1 MSRVTKVASI
11 KTEPSRVLE
20 YIANVKNHPAFI
32 SALKSVD
39 NLQGENPKHI
49 GESWDWTFVM
59 GGIEVKGKAE
69 TAKYEEGKVYSFKT
83 SSGIN
88 STFTYSVAPEDGGT
102 RLTMDVEYDIP
113 KNVFAKAMDKAVIER
128 LNNQEGDRAVENLQ
142 AILGA

>member
-11 KTEPSRVLE
+11 KAEPSKVLE

-39 NLQGENPKHI
+39 NLHGDPKHV
-49 GESWDWTFVM
+49 GEGWDFTFVM

-83 SSGIN
+83 TNGID
-88 STFTYSVAPEDGGT
+88 STFTYSVASEDGGT
-102 RLTMDVEYDIP
+102 RLTMDVDYDIP
-113 KNVFAKAMDKAVIER
+113 QNVIAKMIDKAVVER
-128 LNNQEGDRAVENLQ
+128 LNDQEGDRAVENLQ
-142 AILGA
+142 AILRA

>member
-11 KTEPSRVLE
+11 KAEPSKVLE

-32 SALKSVD
+32 SALKAID
-39 NLQGENPKHI
+39 NLHGDPKHV
-49 GESWDWTFVM
+49 GEGWDFTFVM

-83 SSGIN
+83 TSGID

-102 RLTMDVEYDIP
+102 RLTMDVEYNIP
-113 KNVFAKAMDKAVIER
+113 QNVIAKMMDKAVVER
-128 LNNQEGDRAVENLQ
+128 LNDQEGDRAVENLQ

>member
-11 KTEPSRVLE
+11 KAEPSKVLE

-32 SALKSVD
+32 SALKSIE
-39 NLQGENPKHI
+39 NLHGDPKHV
-49 GESWDWTFVM
+49 GEGWDFTFVM

-69 TAKYEEGKVYSFKT
+69 TAQYEEGKVYSFKT
-83 SSGIN
+83 TSGID
-88 STFTYSVAPEDGGT
+88 STFTYSVASENEGT

-113 KNVFAKAMDKAVIER
+113 QNVIAKMMDKAVVER
-128 LNNQEGDRAVENLQ
+128 LNDQEGDRAVENLQ

>member
-11 KTEPSRVLE
+11 KAEPSKVLE

-32 SALKSVD
+32 SALKSIE
-39 NLQGENPKHI
+39 NLHGNPKHV
-49 GESWDWTFVM
+49 GEGWDFTFVM

-69 TAKYEEGKVYSFKT
+69 TAKYEDGKVYSFRT
-83 SSGIN
+83 TNGID

-102 RLTMDVEYDIP
+102 RITMDVDYSIP
-113 KNVFAKAMDKAVIER
+113 ENVIAKMMDKAVVER
-128 LNNQEGDRAVENLQ
+128 LNDQEGDRAVENLQ